1 MIIKK
6 TVFNHVFLIYY
17 ILLGGL
23 EENWIMT
30 FRDFFWSTKWTWGEW
45 LVDSTSWSWTSM
57 SNGAMACNVGMSQ
70 NLGTLVNPK

>member
-1 MIIKK
+1 MKMNADTVNQPYSPKDIEIHRIYHIPYDNQK

-30 FRDFFWSTKWTWGEW
+30 FHDFF
-45 LVDSTSWSWTSM
+45 
-57 SNGAMACNVGMSQ
+57 
-70 NLGTLVNPK
+70 